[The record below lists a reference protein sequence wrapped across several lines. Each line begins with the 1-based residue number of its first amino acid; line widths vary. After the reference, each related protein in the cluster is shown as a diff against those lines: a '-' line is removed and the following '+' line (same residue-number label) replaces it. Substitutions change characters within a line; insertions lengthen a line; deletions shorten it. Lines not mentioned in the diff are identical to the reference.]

1 MRRAGIFLQSV
12 ALTLTAAFF
21 LSWIFKPVYLADGK
35 VNYLLMWI
43 CIGFPF
49 GDRNERSFLC
59 LEGGSMREA
68 FCGVVQIAAVL
79 SLVICYSALVV
90 ASGEDDVQE
99 DTLRR
104 VDDGKKTE
112 DR

>member
-1 MRRAGIFLQSV
+1 
-12 ALTLTAAFF
+12 
-21 LSWIFKPVYLADGK
+21 
-35 VNYLLMWI
+35 
-43 CIGFPF
+43 
-49 GDRNERSFLC
+49 
-59 LEGGSMREA
+59 MREA